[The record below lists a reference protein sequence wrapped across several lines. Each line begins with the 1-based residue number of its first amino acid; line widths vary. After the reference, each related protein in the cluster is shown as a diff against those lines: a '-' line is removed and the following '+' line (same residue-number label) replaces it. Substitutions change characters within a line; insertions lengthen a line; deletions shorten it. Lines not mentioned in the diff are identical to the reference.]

1 MNRMLRKNTKELLK
15 ELKKNFKTLIFKKL
29 KINVLKITA
38 PLEEARKSTHLKD
51 FFIYLYH
58 WVPNS
63 RQEFSLYT
71 GILANK
77 WQADGIIVLSFCNS
91 LWTNQSRHWGI
102 HIWLKGQLD
111 IMCFWTEDHSYYYLW
126 NSCKKNKIQLESDQD
141 SGLHFRAPWRNAED
155 AGPC

>member
-1 MNRMLRKNTKELLK
+1 M
-15 ELKKNFKTLIFKKL
+15 
-29 KINVLKITA
+29 LKITA